1 MLMSCGKA
9 LAWRFG
15 IAIAVLLAAIAV
27 YCLAR
32 LYPPE
37 LLVPFKAT
45 QSIFANQTGLFGS
58 APSFL
63 YTLAIGMLV
72 GSCASV
78 QAGAR
83 MHCLIWIGLALLLE
97 ITQHPVIA
105 ESIVSWLENTL
116 DVSTWELI
124 GPYWARGAFD
134 PLDITATVT
143 GGIIALAIL
152 THFPAETENAWG

>member
-1 MLMSCGKA
+1 
-9 LAWRFG
+9 
-15 IAIAVLLAAIAV
+15 
-27 YCLAR
+27 
-32 LYPPE
+32 
-37 LLVPFKAT
+37 
-45 QSIFANQTGLFGS
+45 
-58 APSFL
+58 
-63 YTLAIGMLV
+63 
-72 GSCASV
+72 
-78 QAGAR
+78 

-134 PLDITATVT
+134 PLDIIATVA

-152 THFPAETENAWG
+152 TRFPAETENARG

>member
-1 MLMSCGKA
+1 MNSGKT
-9 LAWRFG
+9 LVWRFG
-15 IAIAVLLAAIAV
+15 IASAALLAAVSV

-32 LYPPE
+32 IYPPE
-37 LLVPFKAT
+37 LLAPFQT
-45 QSIFANQTGLFGS
+45 SHSIFTDQTGLFGS

-134 PLDITATVT
+134 PLDIIATVA

-152 THFPAETENAWG
+152 TRFPAETENALG